1 MDYTTIQTDPSGRML
16 CPRCNAP
23 LYARAVEVLSGM
35 PVFLEEDEIGIRIE
49 FNGDDAA
56 HCQCDE
62 AVQYCE
68 QCGWSSDTEP
78 DSPVEDTALRHFIA
92 AVEARFT
99 ELRAKRSHTCQPIYG
114 DDEDTVGAAV
124 ADVLDG
130 YGYNVEPKEWCAIS
144 DLRVQ
149 DDEKAH
155 VIPTQDI
162 LNWMG
167 DELCQEVLNHFPDIG
182 IRPLRI
188 LPVPHG
194 VLCCVRQIEEDE

>member
-1 MDYTTIQTDPSGRML
+1 M
-16 CPRCNAP
+16 
-23 LYARAVEVLSGM
+23 
-35 PVFLEEDEIGIRIE
+35 
-49 FNGDDAA
+49 
-56 HCQCDE
+56 
-62 AVQYCE
+62 
-68 QCGWSSDTEP
+68 
-78 DSPVEDTALRHFIA
+78 
-92 AVEARFT
+92 
-99 ELRAKRSHTCQPIYG
+99 
-114 DDEDTVGAAV
+114 GAAV